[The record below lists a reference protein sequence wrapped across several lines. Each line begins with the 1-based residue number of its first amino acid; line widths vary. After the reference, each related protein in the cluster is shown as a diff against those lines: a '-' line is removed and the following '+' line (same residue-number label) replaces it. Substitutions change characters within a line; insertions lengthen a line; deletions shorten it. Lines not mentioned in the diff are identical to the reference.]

1 MKKYVILFIILS
13 LVYSCKPVN
22 LKNSNSNT
30 ASDNT
35 SEEDVTIYFKATG
48 NEPFWGIKIGKEK
61 IVFTSLIEDKETFT
75 FPATKPLK
83 AMDANVKIYQVSNA
97 TSSAKITIQKT
108 DCQDTMS
115 GIVSP
120 YSVTIEIKS
129 NTNNNL
135 QTLKGCGQYIT
146 DYRLHD
152 IWVLESLNGKNVE
165 ITDFQKEI
173 PRIEIYAAENKFLG
187 YGGCNSITGTLFS
200 EKDLLR
206 FTNIIST
213 MMACNGNNKEDEFI
227 KALNSTT
234 SYTIENNRL
243 HLSNPSGKLVVLRK
257 VD

>member
-1 MKKYVILFIILS
+1 MQ
-13 LVYSCKPVN
+13 
-22 LKNSNSNT
+22 KNSEKEIKE
-30 ASDNT
+30 ASINT
-35 SEEDVTIYFKATG
+35 SEEDITTYFKATG
-48 NEPFWGIKIGKEK
+48 TEPFWGIKIGKEK
-61 IVFTSLIEDKETFT
+61 IVFTSLIEGKETLI
-75 FPATKPLK
+75 FPAAEPIK
-83 AMDANVKIYQVSNA
+83 AMDANIKMYQLSNA

-108 DCQDTMS
+108 ECQDSMS

-120 YSVTIEIKS
+120 YSVSIEIKS
-129 NTNNNL
+129 NTKNDL

-152 IWVLESLNGKNVE
+152 IWVLESLNGKNVA
-165 ITDFQKEI
+165 ISDFQKEI

-213 MMACNGNNKEDEFI
+213 MMACNSNNKETEFV
-227 KALNSTT
+227 KALKSTT
-234 SYTIENNRL
+234 SYTIENNQL
-243 HLSNPSGKLVVLRK
+243 SLSNSSGKLLIFRK

>member
-1 MKKYVILFIILS
+1 MKKYVILFITLS

-30 ASDNT
+30 ASNNT

-61 IVFTSLIEDKETFT
+61 IVFTSLTEDKETLTFT
-75 FPATKPLK
+75 AAEPLK
-83 AMDANVKIYQVSNA
+83 AMDANVKIYQVSNT
-97 TSSAKITIQKT
+97 TSSAKITIQKKE
-108 DCQDTMS
+108 CQNTMS

-120 YSVTIEIKS
+120 FSVTIEIKS

-165 ITDFQKEI
+165 ITDFQKEL
-173 PRIEIYAAENKFLG
+173 PLVEIYAAENKFLG

-213 MMACNGNNKEDEFI
+213 MMVCNGKNKEAEFI

-243 HLSNPSGKLVVLRK
+243 SLSNSSGKLLVFRK